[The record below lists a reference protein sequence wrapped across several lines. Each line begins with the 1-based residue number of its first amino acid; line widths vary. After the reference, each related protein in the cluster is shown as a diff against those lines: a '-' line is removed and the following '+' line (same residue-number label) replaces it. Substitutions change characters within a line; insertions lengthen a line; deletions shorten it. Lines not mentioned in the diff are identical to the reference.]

1 MQNKEDDNL
10 GSFYM
15 NRPATGERPRRSLRW
30 VFVILTLAIFGGIL
44 WQAYP
49 RDAQQAGSDAE
60 VPVIKADNVPVKTL
74 PDDPGGM
81 EIPYQDSTVF
91 EQLAKAPPPAEAESL
106 RPQTVEEPVAVKKE
120 ESVKEQPA
128 KEETPTEE
136 AKAKEE
142 PAAQSE
148 PVKTA
153 GDYYVQLGSFKE
165 KARAEEGWKNLLKKY
180 PDLLKDL
187 TSKIAQGEVPGKGVY
202 YRLQAG
208 QVSQARAKEICASL
222 KAAGNAGCM
231 VVK

>member
-1 MQNKEDDNL
+1 MDNKEDDNL

-15 NRPATGERPRRSLRW
+15 NRPQDGGGHPRRALRW
-30 VFVILTLAIFGGIL
+30 VFVILILAVFGGFL

-49 RDAQQAGSDAE
+49 RDAQQSGSDAE
-60 VPVIKADNVPVKTL
+60 VPVIKADAAPIKTV

-91 EQLAKAPPPAEAESL
+91 EQLAKAPPLTEAESL

-120 ESVKEQPA
+120 EPVKEQSA
-128 KEETPTEE
+128 KEEVPQ
-136 AKAKEE
+136 KKEE
-142 PAAQSE
+142 PKE
-148 PVKTA
+148 PEVATNPA
-153 GDYYVQLGSFKE
+153 SDYYVQLGSFKE

-187 TSKIAQGEVPGKGVY
+187 SSKIAQGEVPGKGVY

-208 QVSQARAKEICASL
+208 QVSQARAKEICAGL
-222 KAAGNAGCM
+222 KAVGNAGCM